1 MQYYLN
7 LTTAILITLFFAQ
20 IDAKPTIHALK
31 GDITTQNVDAIVN
44 AANVYL
50 KAGSGVCGAI
60 FKAAG
65 KDKLQ
70 KACNRHPGTMGIRC
84 PVGEARITK
93 SGDLKKQ
100 GIRFIIH
107 AVGPDGRKITD
118 PEEQY
123 KLLKSAY
130 TSSLNLAEEHNLSS
144 IAFPFISS
152 GIYQIDQILAAQAA
166 LSAIKK
172 FSASSPNLKEIR
184 LVLFSQ
190 ADLNLFQ
197 RLLKEMPMNS

>member
-1 MQYYLN
+1 MHVQKIFLAC
-7 LTTAILITLFFAQ
+7 LSTLFLGAL
-20 IDAKPTIHALK
+20 HARPHIQALQ

-50 KAGSGVCGAI
+50 KAGNGVCGAI

-65 KDKLQ
+65 KEKLQ

-100 GIRFIIH
+100 GIKYIIH
-107 AVGPDGRKITD
+107 AVGPDGRAIID

-123 KLLKSAY
+123 HLLKSAY
-130 TSSLNLAEEHNLSS
+130 TASLSLAEEHNLSS

-152 GIYQIDQILAAQAA
+152 GIYKIDQALAAQAA
-166 LSAIKK
+166 LSAVRQCRTT
-172 FSASSPNLKEIR
+172 SLKEIR
-184 LVLFSQ
+184 FVLFSQ
-190 ADLNLFQ
+190 ADLMLFKK
-197 RLLKEMPMNS
+197 LLLEGSSKEL